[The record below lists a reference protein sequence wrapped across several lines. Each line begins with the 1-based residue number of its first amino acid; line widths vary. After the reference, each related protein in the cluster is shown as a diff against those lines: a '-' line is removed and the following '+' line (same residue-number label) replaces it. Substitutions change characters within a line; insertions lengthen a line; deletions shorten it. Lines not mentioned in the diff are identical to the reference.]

1 MANASHRR
9 RLVPKA
15 AIVAS
20 AVIVVLIAGA
30 ITASVLV
37 ARSRLVEVPAVEGLP
52 GEVAEETLGAE
63 GLQYQLDGTRV
74 SVDVPAGQV
83 ISQDPPE
90 GAMVKPGSVVKVVLS
105 VGPQSFEVPDL
116 VGSPVDGARDA
127 LTALGLN
134 VVTEAV
140 SAETTAAIVLE
151 MYPAPGSRVSP
162 GDEIRLSV
170 PGGSGETDVL
180 LPYDLTGVAVM
191 LDPAPAPQGVSG
203 DVTMEV
209 SRRLRSLLEAAG
221 ATVTTT
227 RAPAG
232 ETTIEWRM
240 SSVQSSTADI
250 LIGIDVGATGSPGI
264 TVYHLGPAA
273 DAQHELSSLKYAQ
286 AVTRAATLPTLTV
299 NETGPVEDQVLG
311 VFSGTGI
318 RVRLGVADSPS
329 DVALFADP
337 AWADQVARAI
347 YRGVGP
353 TLEDK

>member
-1 MANASHRR
+1 MAT
-9 RLVPKA
+9 V
-15 AIVAS
+15 
-20 AVIVVLIAGA
+20 VIVILIAGA
-30 ITASVLV
+30 VTASVLV
-37 ARSRLVEVPAVEGLP
+37 ARSRLVEVPSVEGLP

-63 GLQYQLDGTRV
+63 GLEYELAGTRV

-83 ISQDPPE
+83 ISQEPSA
-90 GAMVKPGSVVKVVLS
+90 GVLVKPGSVVKVVLS

-116 VGSPVDGARDA
+116 VGSSVDGARDA
-127 LTALGLN
+127 LTALGLK

-140 SAETTAAIVLE
+140 SAETTAPIVLE

-180 LPYDLTGVAVM
+180 LPYDLAGVSVI
-191 LDPAPAPQGVSG
+191 LDPAPVPEGVAG

-232 ETTIEWRM
+232 GTTVEWRI
-240 SSVQSSTADI
+240 STVQSSTADI
-250 LIGIDVGATGSPGI
+250 LIGIDVGATGAPGI

-286 AVTRAATLPTLTV
+286 AVTRAATLPNLTV
-299 NETGPVEDQVLG
+299 NETAPVDDQVLG
-311 VFSGTGI
+311 AFSGTGI
-318 RVRLGVADSPS
+318 RVQVGVAGSAS
-329 DVALFADP
+329 DAALFADP